1 MHRYLLSIVGAL
13 FACQTSYNSKFQNEE
28 GGFPEPSVLL
38 KNAQGTQQAL
48 ASVGRLEAAMSC
60 TAFLWKPA
68 DAKPEASA
76 LVVTNG
82 HCVMPY
88 SDRASTYEVWTE
100 RPAPQTWTLILN
112 YFVDTQNAQT
122 TIGIQSIVYAS
133 MKGVDLALL
142 KLPMSWAELETLG
155 LKPLPVAPRAPRS
168 GTAIRTVGVPL
179 GDFPQEE
186 QFLREAHCVEETRV
200 SLVEWYWTWF
210 NTHRNSCADI
220 REGSSGSPV
229 LNAEGA
235 VYAVINTT
243 SATGI
248 SDSCYLGNPCEMQ
261 RPGAFMVANKNYAI
275 PLVDLDD
282 CFNQDTF
289 AFGSACPLPS
299 PDTVAY
305 EDAPYI
311 PLRPVDQNGEP
322 IHWQVKAPGAL
333 WKFGAVGDIDCLDDD
348 DYRAEP
354 LPTGALPEANG
365 VYLLCL
371 QKPKGDVR
379 FPTVVVLSIDTRPP
393 TLKPRLSI
401 FGLDTGLRY
410 EPIFQV
416 PELSFYRIGHGPLA
430 STQCENLVLRPYRRI
445 PIFIDGKDLPAR
457 ICVQGEDHAGN
468 PGPIFSYEVTAQDAL
483 AIPSRNVRS
492 QPSGEK
498 TKDHDVIRKQ

>member
-1 MHRYLLSIVGAL
+1 MHRCTLLIVIAL
-13 FACQTSYNSKFQNEE
+13 FACQTSYSSKFQNEE

-38 KNAQGTQQAL
+38 KNAQGTHQAL

-68 DAKPEASA
+68 DAKAEASA

-88 SDRASTYEVWTE
+88 SDRATTYEVWTG
-100 RPAPQTWTLILN
+100 RPAPADWKLILN
-112 YFVDTQNAQT
+112 YFVDTPDARR

-133 MKGVDLALL
+133 MKSVDLALL
-142 KLPMSWAELETLG
+142 ELKISWAELEKLG
-155 LKPLPVAPRAPRS
+155 LKPLPIATRAPRS
-168 GTAIRTVGVPL
+168 GSPIRTVGVPL

-210 NTHRNSCADI
+210 DTHRNSCADI

-229 LNAEGA
+229 LDAQGA

-248 SDSCYLGNPCEMQ
+248 SDSCYLGNPCELQ

-275 PLVDLDD
+275 PVLDLQD
-282 CFNQDTF
+282 CFHQGTVT
-289 AFGSACPLPS
+289 FGSACPLPS
-299 PDTVAY
+299 PDAIAY
-305 EDAPYI
+305 EAAPFI
-311 PLRPVDQNGEP
+311 PTRPVDQNGKP
-322 IHWQVKAPGAL
+322 ISWQVKAPGAI
-333 WKFGAVGDIDCLDDD
+333 WKFGAVGEVDCRDDN

-354 LPTGALPEANG
+354 LPASELPQDNG

-371 QKPKGDVR
+371 QKPDADER

-393 TLKPRLSI
+393 TLKPQLSI
-401 FGLDTGLRY
+401 FGLETGLRY

-416 PELSFYRIGHGPLA
+416 PELSFYRVGHGPLA
-430 STQCENLVLRPYRRI
+430 STQCESLPLSPYRRI
-445 PIFIDGKDLPAR
+445 PIPIASKDLPAR

-468 PGPIFSYEVTAQDAL
+468 PGPIFAYEVTAQDAS
-483 AIPSRNVRS
+483 AVPDRNMRTQPSRDKAK
-492 QPSGEK
+492 G
-498 TKDHDVIRKQ
+498 HDVIRSQ